1 MNQKPELRCV
11 SGSNVPAAASGST
24 TMQNDA
30 AQPGGALPAVLVKA
44 RRAALEELH
53 QLLGDVFDKADDTFF
68 EYAEKAGNDKDKD
81 VYIETMRQLRLNRK
95 DIERNFYQ
103 QLNLLFKKLPHSC
116 DSDGTMLEAV
126 VSLDSLSLLANDDLE
141 MNVALD
147 GMVSKAKNKF
157 AEKIYHLNTRMEAV
171 LHHTHIKITDKNN
184 PFHPQQVCEAFN
196 TASQVVHCDIKNR
209 LVLYKLF
216 DKFVVSD
223 YDVVLDTIN
232 AVMADAGVLPDLKGT
247 PKLASVRRRSQASK
261 TEGNQDNASETTSE
275 DSKESVAKQ
284 AANEFFG
291 QLQTLLSSVR
301 NVPTVTDMVS
311 GPIGSGAANAREMS
325 NSELFSMLSRLQQVQ
340 PQGEDVINGKIT
352 LPKVNVRGV
361 VSNMLRQR
369 ESQQGPER
377 VGQTDSDVIN
387 LVSML
392 FDFIL
397 DDDNLPVP
405 VKALLGRLQIPY
417 LKLAIQDYG
426 FFSRS
431 GHPARKLL
439 NELARAGIGL
449 NEDPDHLQRDMVFK
463 KIQSTAQRILSEYQE
478 DSSLFEELLH
488 DFGQFMQ
495 TEVRRSQ
502 MIEQRTK
509 AAEEGKAK
517 AQLAEKTALET
528 VRHRLDGKTAPE
540 VVVRLLTDGWM
551 SVLKLVFLK
560 YGPESNNWL
569 GAVKTIDHLLL
580 SVTPTADAA
589 ARKRLFNIVPI
600 LLKNLRQGLNSVSF
614 NPFEMGEMLTELE
627 QLQMQVLRGE
637 APGQLDGDRKD
648 PAKDL
653 VAAVTEDME
662 RMGASP
668 VIPVATKGA
677 AQQTAR
683 NVRAEQVIEL
693 EALAENDPYLQQAK
707 GLNVGAWLEF
717 RGDNGAKTRCKLAA
731 HIKSADKM
739 IFVNR
744 TGVKIDEKS
753 TLGLAHALK
762 SGEVL
767 VLEDSQ
773 LFDRALQN
781 VIGNLRKVKEANL

>member
-11 SGSNVPAAASGST
+11 TSNGMSASPNGST
-24 TMQNDA
+24 NTMQNDK
-30 AQPGGALPAVLVKA
+30 AQPNAGLPSVLMKA
-44 RRAALEELH
+44 RRSALEELH
-53 QLLGDVFDKADDTFF
+53 QLLADVFDKADDVFF
-68 EYAEKAGNDKDKD
+68 EYAEKAGSDREKDS
-81 VYIETMRQLRLNRK
+81 YIETMRQLRLNRK
-95 DIERNFYQ
+95 EIERNFYQ
-103 QLNLLFKKLPHSC
+103 KLNVLFKKLPHSTEEGV
-116 DSDGTMLEAV
+116 SLEAI
-126 VSLDSLSLLANDDLE
+126 SALEGLSLVADDDLE

-147 GMVSKAKNKF
+147 AMVSKAKNKF
-157 AEKIYHLNTRMEAV
+157 ADKIYQLNTRMEALL
-171 LHHTHIKITDKNN
+171 LHSHVKVNEKNN
-184 PFHPQQVCEAFN
+184 PFHPQQICEAFN
-196 TASQVVHCDIKNR
+196 SATQVVQCDIKKR

-223 YDVVLDTIN
+223 YDVVLDTAN
-232 AVMADAGVLPDLKGT
+232 AVLAEAGVLPDLKGT
-247 PKLASVRRRSQASK
+247 PSLASVRRRAQEPKSAESQAGPQS
-261 TEGNQDNASETTSE
+261 GPQ
-275 DSKESVAKQ
+275 ESAAKQ
-284 AANEFFG
+284 AANEFFT
-291 QLQTLLSSVR
+291 QLQTLLASVR
-301 NVPTVTDMVS
+301 NVPMVTNMVS
-311 GPIGSGAANAREMS
+311 GPIGSSAADAREMS
-325 NSELFSMLSRLQQVQ
+325 NAELFEVLSRVQQVQ
-340 PQGEDVINGKIT
+340 PQGEDVINGKIS

-361 VSNMLRQR
+361 VSNILRQR
-369 ESQQGPER
+369 ESKQGPEK

-405 VKALLGRLQIPY
+405 VKALIGRLQIPY

-426 FFSRS
+426 FFSRG

-449 NEDPDHLQRDMVFK
+449 NEDADHLQKDMVFK
-463 KIQSTAQRILSEYQE
+463 KIQSTAQRILSEYE
-478 DSSLFEELLH
+478 KDAALFDELLH
-488 DFGQFMQ
+488 DFSQFMQ

-528 VRHRLDGKTAPE
+528 VRKRLDGKTVPE

-580 SVTPTADAA
+580 SVAPTEDDT
-589 ARKRLFNIVPI
+589 ARKKLFNIVPI

-637 APGQLDGDRKD
+637 TPEHLDDRKD

-662 RMGASP
+662 RMGATP
-668 VIPVATKGA
+668 VLPERGKVSALDITRTATA
-677 AQQTAR
+677 TPDAQ
-683 NVRAEQVIEL
+683 L
-693 EALAENDPYLQQAK
+693 EALPDSDPYLQQAK
-707 GLNVGAWLEF
+707 KLNVGAWLEF
-717 RGDNGAKTRCKLAA
+717 RNAEGNKTRSKLAA

-744 TGVKIDEKS
+744 TGVKIDEKT

-762 SGEVL
+762 KGEVL
-767 VLEDSQ
+767 ILEDSQ